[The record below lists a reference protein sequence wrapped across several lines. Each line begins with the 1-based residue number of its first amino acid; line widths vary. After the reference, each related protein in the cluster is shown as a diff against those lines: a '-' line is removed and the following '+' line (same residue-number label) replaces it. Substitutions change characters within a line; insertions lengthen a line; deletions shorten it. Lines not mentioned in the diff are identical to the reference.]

1 MQQQHSAGTG
11 PLTRHFKDDAR
22 LRIVIPACN
31 EALRIGAALDDYCSH
46 FGSSATI
53 LVVANGC
60 TDDTAGVV
68 RQAQQRYT
76 NLELIEI
83 HGRVGKGCAV
93 RAGFTTGNEPFVGFT
108 DADGSTSAK
117 EFARIYEALRTSN
130 QDGVIASRWLP
141 ESEIHYAQGLPRRL
155 VSRAFNLM
163 TRALFG
169 LRFADTQCGSKVFRR
184 DALAHVVESLEHAG
198 FAFDVELLW
207 SLRRS
212 GYRVSEFP
220 IAWSDRAGS
229 NVHIVRTSWSMFTS
243 VLHLRLRDSWFL
255 RVRFIAAMGRKTR
268 VPVRASRR
276 VLLLGTCPPSLAS
289 IYDLLRAGGLEPV
302 AAHSE
307 LYARWPWA
315 AHLRDGWLLRA
326 LFFAWYA
333 FVSDRD
339 YDAVLEFEETK
350 PWFVPAFSIKPTLLI
365 KTDRPARAAIYDWFY
380 KHSMSVDLNS
390 HAQADGVDAAIAL
403 LDTRHHPAVFVH
415 DRLAS
420 KLCYRNASSG
430 NVEHL
435 ILR

>member
-1 MQQQHSAGTG
+1 MRQFTAG
-11 PLTRHFKDDAR
+11 AA

-60 TDDTAGVV
+60 TDDTANVV
-68 RQAQQRYT
+68 RQAQQRYG

-93 RAGFTTGNEPFVGFT
+93 RAGFATGVEPFVGFT
-108 DADGSTSAK
+108 DADGSTSAA
-117 EFARIYEALRTSN
+117 EFERIYDALRSSTS
-130 QDGVIASRWLP
+130 DGVIASRWLP
-141 ESEIHYAQGLPRRL
+141 GSKIHYAQGLPRRL

-184 DALAHVVESLEHAG
+184 AALAQVVESLEHAG

-207 SLRRS
+207 SLQRK
-212 GYRVSEFP
+212 GYRVLEFP

-243 VLHLRLRDSWFL
+243 VLRLRLRDSWML
-255 RVRFIAAMGRKTR
+255 RVRFIAALGRKTC
-268 VPVRASRR
+268 VPVRSSRK
-276 VLLLGTCPPSLAS
+276 VLLLGSCPPSLAG
-289 IYDLLRAGGLEPV
+289 IYDLLRGAGLEPV
-302 AAHSE
+302 AAQDE
-307 LYARWPWA
+307 LSAHWPWA
-315 AHLRDGWLLRA
+315 ARLRAGWLLRA

-333 FVSDRD
+333 FMSVRE
-339 YDAVLEFEETK
+339 YDAILEFEETR

-365 KTDRPARAAIYDWFY
+365 KTGMPARTSIYETFY
-380 KHSMSVDLNS
+380 RHSLSVDLEQNEPY
-390 HAQADGVDAAIAL
+390 GVDTAIAL
-403 LDTRHHPAVFVH
+403 LDTHLHPAVFVH
-415 DRLAS
+415 DDRAS
-420 KLCYRNASSG
+420 KLCYRNAASG
-430 NVEHL
+430 HLEHL